1 MSKARLIK
9 EKIRFAGQNGYIDDV
24 NTVNDDPVSQQVEE
38 YTDERC
44 QVHNEISHSIVSST
58 TVKSKDPV
66 AKSPP
71 HSPKTTDQPSPG
83 QQKDYPVECLLDK

>member
-38 YTDERC
+38 YTDERF
-44 QVHNEISHSIVSST
+44 
-58 TVKSKDPV
+58 KSKDPV